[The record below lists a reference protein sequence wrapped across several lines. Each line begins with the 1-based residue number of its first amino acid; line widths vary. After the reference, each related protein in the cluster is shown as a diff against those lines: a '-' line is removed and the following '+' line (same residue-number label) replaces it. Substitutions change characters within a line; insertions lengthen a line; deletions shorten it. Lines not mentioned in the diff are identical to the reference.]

1 MNTNP
6 GGTDFM
12 KSHRLNSSQFARS
25 VSTVSAIHTQETVG
39 YPTPRG
45 EFPLP
50 TTQEW
55 GEGQGEGKSN
65 KHGPPLPGPL
75 LPLGRRGRGSSPPLR
90 VVYPADSSVILIL
103 LLIKTRR
110 ARARVRSGARARVG
124 FRVSSRQVSG
134 PNARRKLRA
143 GSPETHDASDIQ
155 RHAVREHRPR
165 DSRFG
170 FAVEIRRRY
179 HVRPTTKRIADIQI
193 I

>member
-65 KHGPPLPGPL
+65 KHGPPLPSPL

-90 VVYPADSSVILIL
+90 VVYPADSSVNGHEPPFRPRP
-103 LLIKTRR
+103 RR
-110 ARARVRSGARARVG
+110 SPLRSRAGAERIPRSGSGRNPRKGREV
-124 FRVSSRQVSG
+124 FTFNQSVS
-134 PNARRKLRA
+134 
-143 GSPETHDASDIQ
+143 E
-155 RHAVREHRPR
+155 
-165 DSRFG
+165 
-170 FAVEIRRRY
+170 
-179 HVRPTTKRIADIQI
+179 
-193 I
+193 